1 MMAAMNIR
9 AISEVVS
16 DLSEGPIWSAETNS
30 VTWTDITQNTFYTAD
45 IDTGKTLSFGVP
57 CMVGAIAHSKDG
69 SYIAATQKGF
79 ARISVEGKYF
89 PLHSFLPDD
98 MRMNDGKVDPSGRF
112 WAGSVA
118 LSFEKGRGSLY
129 VLEKDN
135 SYHNILDDVTL
146 SNGMGWNPD
155 AQYFYYI
162 DSIPGVLK
170 RFDYD
175 SDKGHISSPIDLITF
190 NTSCGIPDGMSV
202 TSDGKIVIALWDGG
216 RIEIY
221 EPSGAKVSEIKL
233 GVSRPTSCTFAG
245 PNRDV
250 LIVSTASQGI
260 DRADEPLA
268 GKILAVTGTGLS
280 GLPTQKYG

>member
-1 MMAAMNIR
+1 MNIR
-9 AISEVVS
+9 AISEVTS
-16 DLSEGPIWSAETNS
+16 DLGEGPIWSADTNS
-30 VTWTDITQNTFYTAD
+30 VTWTDITQNTFHTAD
-45 IDTGKTLSFGVP
+45 IDTGRTMSFGVP
-57 CMVGAIAHSKDG
+57 SMVGAIAHSKEG
-69 SYIAATQKGF
+69 GYIAATQKGF
-79 ARISVEGKYF
+79 ARIGVDGKYS

-112 WAGSVA
+112 WAGSMA

-135 SYHNILDDVTL
+135 SYRSILDDITL
-146 SNGMGWNPD
+146 SNGMGWSPD

-162 DSIPGVLK
+162 DSVPGVLK

-175 SDKGHISSPIDLITF
+175 LHTGQISNPKDLITF
-190 NTSCGIPDGMSV
+190 DSSSGIPDGMSMS
-202 TSDGKIVIALWDGG
+202 SDGKIVIALWDGR

-221 EPSGAKVSEIKL
+221 EPSGEKVSEITL

-245 PNRDV
+245 PNRDI

-260 DRADEPLA
+260 DQADEPLA

-280 GLPTQKYG
+280 GLPTQQYG

>member
-1 MMAAMNIR
+1 MNIR
-9 AISEVVS
+9 AISEVIS
-16 DLSEGPIWSAETNS
+16 DLGEGPIWSANTNS
-30 VTWTDITQNTFYTAD
+30 VTWTDITQNTFHTAD
-45 IDTGKTLSFGVP
+45 IDTGKTMSFGVP
-57 CMVGAIAHSKDG
+57 SMVGAIAHSKDG
-69 SYIAATQKGF
+69 GYIAATQKGF
-79 ARISVEGKYF
+79 ARIGVDGKYS

-112 WAGSVA
+112 WAGSMA

-135 SYHNILDDVTL
+135 SYRSILDDITL
-146 SNGMGWNPD
+146 SNGMGWSPD

-162 DSIPGVLK
+162 DSVPGVLK

-175 SDKGHISSPIDLITF
+175 LHTGQISNPKDLITF
-190 NTSCGIPDGMSV
+190 DSSSGIPDGMSMS
-202 TSDGKIVIALWDGG
+202 SDGKIVIALWDGR

-221 EPSGAKVSEIKL
+221 EPSGEKVSEITL

-245 PNRDV
+245 PNRDI

-280 GLPTQKYG
+280 GLPTQQYG

>member
-1 MMAAMNIR
+1 MNIR
-9 AISEVVS
+9 AISEVIS
-16 DLSEGPIWSAETNS
+16 DLGEGPIWSANTNS
-30 VTWTDITQNTFYTAD
+30 VTWTDITQNTFHTAD
-45 IDTGKTLSFGVP
+45 IDTGKTMSFGVP
-57 CMVGAIAHSKDG
+57 SMVGAIAHSKEG
-69 SYIAATQKGF
+69 GYIAATQKGF
-79 ARISVEGKYF
+79 ARIGVDGKYS

-112 WAGSVA
+112 WAGSME

-135 SYHNILDDVTL
+135 SYRSILDDITL
-146 SNGMGWNPD
+146 SNGMGWSPD

-162 DSIPGVLK
+162 DSVPGVLK

-175 SDKGHISSPIDLITF
+175 LYTGHISNPKDLITF
-190 NTSCGIPDGMSV
+190 DSSSGIPDGMSMS
-202 TSDGKIVIALWDGG
+202 SDGKIVIALWDGG

-221 EPSGAKVSEIKL
+221 EPSGEKVSEITL

-245 PNRDV
+245 PNRDI

-280 GLPTQKYG
+280 GLPTQQYG